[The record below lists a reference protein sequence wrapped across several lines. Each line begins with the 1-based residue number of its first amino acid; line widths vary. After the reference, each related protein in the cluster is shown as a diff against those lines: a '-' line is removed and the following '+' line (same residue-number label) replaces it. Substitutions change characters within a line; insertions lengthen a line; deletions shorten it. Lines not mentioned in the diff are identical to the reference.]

1 MRPRSTGHPWPYPAG
16 LSKQAMNMRT
26 RIKICG
32 VTDPDTARVAV
43 AAGADAIG
51 LIFHPPSERHL
62 QPARAAAICRV
73 VGPFV
78 STVAVMVNPTAECVK
93 GIIEQ
98 VNPSH
103 LQFHGEEPADLC
115 AAFGKPYIKTLR
127 VVPGADLGK
136 ELRETEARYESAR
149 GILLDTHASDRYGG
163 TGTAFDWGQVS
174 GGGTMPVILAGGL
187 TPENVAGALT
197 EVAPYGVD
205 VSTGVES
212 DGRKDPEKI
221 RRFCQTVHNPLS

>member
-1 MRPRSTGHPWPYPAG
+1 MR
-16 LSKQAMNMRT
+16 MRT

-62 QPARAAAICRV
+62 EPARAAAICRA

-78 STVAVMVNPTAECVK
+78 STVAVMVNPTAECVRE
-93 GIIEQ
+93 IIEQ
-98 VNPSH
+98 VNPDQ
-103 LQFHGEEPADLC
+103 LQFHGEEPADFC
-115 AAFGKPYIKTLR
+115 AAFGKPYIKALR
-127 VVPGADLGK
+127 VAPDVNVRKA
-136 ELRETEARYESAR
+136 LRETELRYESAR

-163 TGTAFDWGQVS
+163 TGTAFDWSQV
-174 GGGTMPVILAGGL
+174 GGGGRGGGVAMPLILAGGL
-187 TPENVAGALT
+187 TPENAAKALA

-212 DGRKDPEKI
+212 AGRKDPEKI
-221 RRFCQTVHNPLS
+221 RRFCQIVHNQIS

>member
-1 MRPRSTGHPWPYPAG
+1 MR
-16 LSKQAMNMRT
+16 MRT

-32 VTDPDTARVAV
+32 VTDSDTARVAV

-62 QPARAAAICRV
+62 EPARAAAICRA

-78 STVAVMVNPTAECVK
+78 STVAVMVNPTAECVR

-98 VNPSH
+98 VNPDQ
-103 LQFHGEEPADLC
+103 LQFHGEEPADFC
-115 AAFGKPYIKTLR
+115 AAFGKPYIKALR
-127 VVPGADLGK
+127 VPPDVNVRKA
-136 ELRETEARYESAR
+136 LRETEARYESAR

-163 TGTAFDWGQVS
+163 TGTAFDWGQV
-174 GGGTMPVILAGGL
+174 GGGQGGGVTMPLILAGGL
-187 TPENVAGALT
+187 TPENAAKALT

-212 DGRKDPEKI
+212 DGRKDPDKI
-221 RRFCQTVHNPLS
+221 RRFCQIVHNLTL

>member
-1 MRPRSTGHPWPYPAG
+1 MR
-16 LSKQAMNMRT
+16 MRT

-43 AAGADAIG
+43 AAGADAVG

-62 QPARAAAICRV
+62 EPARAAAICRA

-78 STVAVMVNPTAECVK
+78 STVAVMVNPTAECVR

-98 VNPSH
+98 VNPDQ
-103 LQFHGEEPADLC
+103 LQFHGEELADFC
-115 AAFGKPYIKTLR
+115 AAFGKPYIKALR
-127 VVPGADLGK
+127 VAPDVNVRKA
-136 ELRETEARYESAR
+136 LRETEARYESAR

-163 TGTAFDWGQVS
+163 TGTAFDWSQV
-174 GGGTMPVILAGGL
+174 GGGQGGAGPGGDVTMPVILAGGL
-187 TPENVAGALT
+187 TPENAAKALT
-197 EVAPYGVD
+197 EVDPYGVD

-221 RRFCQTVHNPLS
+221 WRFCQIVHNQIS

>member
-1 MRPRSTGHPWPYPAG
+1 
-16 LSKQAMNMRT
+16 MRT

-62 QPARAAAICRV
+62 EPARAAAICRA

-78 STVAVMVNPTAECVK
+78 STVAVMVNPTAECVRE
-93 GIIEQ
+93 IIEQ
-98 VNPSH
+98 VNPDQ
-103 LQFHGEEPADLC
+103 LQFHGEEPADFC
-115 AAFGKPYIKTLR
+115 AAFGKPYIKALR
-127 VVPGADLGK
+127 VVPDVNVRKA
-136 ELRETEARYESAR
+136 LRETEVRYESAR

-163 TGTAFDWGQVS
+163 TGTVFDWSQVS
-174 GGGTMPVILAGGL
+174 GGQGGGVAMPLILAGGL
-187 TPENVAGALT
+187 TPENAAKALT

-212 DGRKDPEKI
+212 DGHKDPDKI
-221 RRFCQTVHNPLS
+221 RRFCQIVHNLTL